1 LEIYYQLRL
10 FGLSILILL
19 THIKEIHLSNKH
31 SISHNIVLQTDFN
44 KSDEEVTTGTMD
56 KIVDQG
62 GPVLANA
69 KVQLIFWGDWNDSSL
84 DPSKDTIEAAIQKI
98 INSEYYS
105 KLSQYRGIQKPAYL
119 GSVVNKKSHLPNT
132 FKDSSIE
139 KAIDD
144 SIKNG
149 SVPDFR
155 SFTNGQIMYI
165 VIPTPG
171 HVSDNTKYDAF
182 HYNFTYQGNDEG
194 VYAVYSWR
202 FKERE
207 LEWITRALAHEIAE
221 ACTNPV
227 DDKEAFVDPNLDDPD
242 KNEIADFCEKEVG
255 KVKGVTVEGYW
266 SNLDG
271 GCVIPGRE

>member
-1 LEIYYQLRL
+1 M
-10 FGLSILILL
+10 
-19 THIKEIHLSNKH
+19 KEA
-31 SISHNIVLQTDFN
+31 
-44 KSDEEVTTGTMD
+44 TTGTMD

-62 GPVLANA
+62 GPVMANA

-105 KLSQYRGIQKPAYL
+105 KLSQYRGIQKPTYL
-119 GSVVNKKSHLPNT
+119 GSVVNKTSRLSDI
-132 FKDSSIE
+132 FEDS
-139 KAIDD
+139 AIKNAIGD
-144 SIKNG
+144 SIQNG

-165 VIPTPG
+165 VIPTSG
-171 HVSDNTKYDAF
+171 HVSTDEENDAF
-182 HYNFTYQGNDEG
+182 HYNFTYKGNDEG

-202 FKERE
+202 FNKERE
-207 LEWITRALAHEIAE
+207 FQWITRALAHEIAE

-227 DDKEAFVDPNLDDPD
+227 DDKEAFVDPNPDDPD
-242 KNEIADFCEKEVG
+242 KNEIADFCFCKSD
-255 KVKGVTVEGYW
+255 KVNGVTVEGYW

-271 GCVIPGRE
+271 CCVIPKGDGTQTTFELCPPEDG